1 MLIIDYSWRGIGMS
15 TPPVLEL
22 DDLTKSAAINLRCTL
37 DRLASGTARV
47 SGFDVAAVVNG
58 CDAPV
63 ARWVTPAGARP

>member
-15 TPPVLEL
+15 TLPVLEL

-47 SGFDVAAVVNG
+47 SGFDVAAVVTATAN
-58 CDAPV
+58 AASTV
-63 ARWVTPAGARP
+63 ASNAA